1 MCKKIIFKL
10 FTIRGVET
18 FKVKLTSIIFCIA
31 AIVAT
36 LTISAEE
43 HPLDKS

>member
-1 MCKKIIFKL
+1 M
-10 FTIRGVET
+10 
-18 FKVKLTSIIFCIA
+18 A

-43 HPLDKS
+43 QPLDKSWMGFLRPCKSGPHAVYPARRSVNL